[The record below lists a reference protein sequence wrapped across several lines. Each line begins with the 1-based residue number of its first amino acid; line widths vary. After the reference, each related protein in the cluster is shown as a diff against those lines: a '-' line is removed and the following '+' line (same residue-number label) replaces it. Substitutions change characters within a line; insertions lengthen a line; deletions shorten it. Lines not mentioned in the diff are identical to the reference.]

1 VTGRDTGAVIRSQV
15 PARLADRIV
24 RPDGGEYEELRH
36 SYAYE
41 GSPAMIIRC
50 ESAADVAGGLAL
62 ARSSGLQL
70 SVRSGGHGVASS
82 STNDGGILLDLSRM
96 NGVEIVDEAAG
107 LVRIGPGAR
116 WSEVAIELG
125 RYGLAI
131 SSGDSGDVGVGGL
144 AVSGGV
150 GLLGRK
156 FGLTIDRLRSVEIV
170 TADGSLRHASTEEN
184 SDLFWAVRGAGG
196 NFGIVTSFEFEAN
209 RVTEVVY
216 ASVRY
221 DATDTVALLENWAL
235 AVENA
240 PREITAFL
248 YLTPG
253 EPGGELL
260 ADSTVLYAGVDRPEA
275 RSALARFTEVAP
287 VLASSTV
294 CTNYAAL
301 VPRLLGD
308 HRGDAPPHVRSG
320 LVTHIA
326 PEIAGALTDLLSP
339 GTALTVQVKA
349 VGGAINDVDADST
362 AYAHRHQN
370 FCLVAIGLPENRAR
384 LWTAWDKLSPN
395 LDGLYSAFE
404 THRDPALTLAAYPA
418 ATLSRLAELKSKF
431 DPEHRFE
438 PNFAWR

>member
-1 VTGRDTGAVIRSQV
+1 
-15 PARLADRIV
+15 
-24 RPDGGEYEELRH
+24 
-36 SYAYE
+36 
-41 GSPAMIIRC
+41 
-50 ESAADVAGGLAL
+50 
-62 ARSSGLQL
+62 
-70 SVRSGGHGVASS
+70 
-82 STNDGGILLDLSRM
+82 LLDLSRM
-96 NGVEIVDEAAG
+96 NSIDIVDEVAG

-116 WSEVAIELG
+116 WSEVATVLG
-125 RYGLAI
+125 RYGLAL

-170 TADGSLRHASTEEN
+170 TADGSPRHASAEEN

-196 NFGIVTSFEFEAN
+196 NFGVVTSFEFEAN
-209 RVTEVVY
+209 RVKEVVH

-221 DATDTVALLENWAL
+221 DPTDTSALLENWGL

-253 EPGGELL
+253 EPRGECL
-260 ADSTVLYAGVDRPEA
+260 ADSTVLFAGADGPEA
-275 RSALARFTEVAP
+275 RRALARFTEIAP
-287 VLASSTV
+287 VRESSTAS
-294 CTNYAAL
+294 TNYAAL

-320 LVTHIA
+320 LATHIG

-418 ATLSRLAELKSKF
+418 ATLARLAELKTKF

>member
-1 VTGRDTGAVIRSQV
+1 VILDQDLGGLEARAVTSDSA
-15 PARLADRIV
+15 
-24 RPDGGEYEELRH
+24 EYEQLRH
-36 SYAYE
+36 SYAYA

-50 ESAADVAGGLAL
+50 ESAADVASGLAL
-62 ARSSGLQL
+62 ARSRGVAL

-96 NGVEIVDEAAG
+96 NSIDIVDEVAG

-116 WSEVAIELG
+116 WSEVATVLG
-125 RYGLAI
+125 RYGLAL

-170 TADGSLRHASTEEN
+170 TADGSLRHASAEEN

-196 NFGIVTSFEFEAN
+196 NFGVVTSFEFEAN
-209 RVTEVVY
+209 RVKEVVH

-221 DATDTVALLENWAL
+221 DPTDTSALLENWGL

-253 EPGGELL
+253 EPRGECL
-260 ADSTVLYAGVDRPEA
+260 ADSTVLFAGADGPEA
-275 RSALARFTEVAP
+275 RRALARFTEIAP
-287 VLASSTV
+287 VRESSTAS
-294 CTNYAAL
+294 TNYAAL

-320 LVTHIA
+320 LATHIG
-326 PEIAGALTDLLSP
+326 PEIAGALADLLSP

-418 ATLSRLAELKSKF
+418 ATLARLAELKTKF